1 MPRPSAPVPSSPED
15 YDMRKSFLIF
25 FWFKTNFIVSL
36 APPTYMEATSGR
48 NMDAEDENVVIN
60 MERTV
65 PGFIFNP
72 SYPVYNFETSA
83 KETPK

>member
-1 MPRPSAPVPSSPED
+1 
-15 YDMRKSFLIF
+15 
-25 FWFKTNFIVSL
+25 
-36 APPTYMEATSGR
+36 MEATSGR

-72 SYPVYNFETSA
+72 SYPVYNFESSA